1 MTNAGNLL
9 KDAQS
14 RMNDIYDRLDVAD
27 DCRRL
32 LAQPRHIHRSGVPVR
47 MDDGSLKVFDAWR
60 VQYDQ
65 TRGPGKGGVR
75 FHPNVTEDEVTTL
88 SFWMTLKCAA
98 VGLPYGGAKG
108 GVCVD
113 PKGLSRLELE
123 RLSRGYMRAFHD
135 VIGPERDILAP
146 DVNTNSTVMG
156 WMVDEYIQIQRRH
169 FSGVTTGKPL
179 GLGGSLG
186 RESATGNG
194 AVKVLDQWAKRQGK
208 QPSEMTVAVQGFGN
222 AGQHF
227 ASLAHQKGYRIVAL
241 SDSKGAV
248 YAEEG
253 LDPEPIRR
261 HKNRT
266 RELKGK
272 VYCEDSVCNGAES
285 ETMEADKLLE
295 LDVDV
300 LVLAALE
307 NQVTDANAD
316 KIQARAI
323 VEVAN
328 GPVSAG
334 GDDLLKERG
343 IPVLPDI
350 IANSGGVIVS
360 HMEWVQNRTGQYWA
374 AEEVERQLSRT
385 LEREA
390 GRCLDLAEQEQV
402 SLRTAAYLQGVGR
415 ISEAMAEQGTQGY
428 FNPDSRQ

>member
-1 MTNAGNLL
+1 MTDAGGLL

-14 RMNDIYDRLDVAD
+14 RMNDIYDRLEVAD

-32 LAQPRHIHRSGVPVR
+32 LSQPRHIHRAGVPVR

-75 FHPNVTEDEVTTL
+75 FHKNVSEDEVTAL

-98 VGLPYGGAKG
+98 IGLPYGGAKG

-113 PKGLSRLELE
+113 PKGLSRMELE

-146 DVNTNSTVMG
+146 DVNTNSTIMG
-156 WMVDEYIQIQRRH
+156 WMVDEYVQIQRRH
-169 FSGVTTGKPL
+169 LAGVTTGKPL

-194 AVKVLDQWAKRQGK
+194 ALKVLDLWAERQGK
-208 QPSEMTVAVQGFGN
+208 QPSELTVAVQGFGN

-227 ASLAHQKGYRIVAL
+227 ACLAHEKGYRIVGL

-248 YAEEG
+248 YAQEG
-253 LDPEPIRR
+253 LDPEPIRQ

-266 RELKGK
+266 RELKGM
-272 VYCEDSVCNGAES
+272 VYCEGSVCNGVET
-285 ETMEADKLLE
+285 ETMEADQLLE

-316 KIQARAI
+316 KIQAKAI

-334 GDDLLKERG
+334 GDKLLMQLG
-343 IPVLPDI
+343 IPVLPDVI
-350 IANSGGVIVS
+350 VNSGGVIVS
-360 HMEWVQNRTGQYWA
+360 HMEWVQNRTGQYWSA
-374 AEEVERQLSRT
+374 QEVEQQLSRT

-390 GRCLDLAEQEQV
+390 GRCFDLAEKEQL
-402 SLRTAAYLQGVGR
+402 SLRTAAYIQGVGR
-415 ISEAMAEQGTQGY
+415 ISEAMAQQGTQGY
-428 FNPDSRQ
+428 FNPDSR